1 MTADIKRV
9 NIDLYVKIQEELN
22 MLRKIL
28 AISLC
33 AITLAAAAGC
43 NNFSTTIDKFT
54 GNQEEYPVNVGHN
67 TITTKPQKIA
77 VLDDNVADILIACGY
92 SDKIVA
98 KTKDCNQEELK
109 NVKEYGT
116 DAKPD
121 TASINKLNPNVV
133 FTTDSIEYSYYKSM
147 ADSDTVVL
155 RIKPAS
161 DIKELKLLYKNLCR
175 VMEGSITGE
184 KSGEKFV
191 NKVLKSMEAVK
202 SKNNVVKGC
211 YLFKLDDKSAVTTDM
226 FANTILEYAGV
237 QNIAVDTDKNGAM
250 PISRIIAAD
259 KQEGFAFYVLCEK
272 GLKNKILQ
280 SDEFKSSNVVNKNRI
295 VEIPSVYLTRQG
307 NTAVQ
312 GIKYIE
318 SQLAKQKQ
326 VKGESLTED
335 YGIELYDGISYSL
348 DDQDYVVLA
357 LQQRLDDLGYLPIN
371 PTGFYGDSTASAVKE
386 FQVNNELNR
395 RDGVA
400 DYETLERL
408 FSTAAYSRSTPI
420 KESTNSTVQAQGQ
433 VQATEP
439 ATFEVTVE

>member
-1 MTADIKRV
+1 
-9 NIDLYVKIQEELN
+9 

-121 TASINKLNPNVV
+121 TASINKLNPNVI
-133 FTTDSIEYSYYKSM
+133 FTIDSIEYSYYKSM

>member
-1 MTADIKRV
+1 
-9 NIDLYVKIQEELN
+9 

-43 NNFSTTIDKFT
+43 NNFGTTIDKFT
-54 GNQEEYPVNVGHN
+54 GNQEEYPVNVGHD
-67 TITTKPQKIA
+67 TITTKPQKVA

-133 FTTDSIEYSYYKSM
+133 FTTDSIEYSDYKSM

-184 KSGEKFV
+184 KSGEESV
-191 NKVLKSMEAVK
+191 NKVLKSMETAK

-280 SDEFKSSNVVNKNRI
+280 SDEFKSSNVINKNRI

-318 SQLAKQKQ
+318 SQLAKQKE

>member
-1 MTADIKRV
+1 
-9 NIDLYVKIQEELN
+9 

-318 SQLAKQKQ
+318 SQLANQKQ

>member
-1 MTADIKRV
+1 
-9 NIDLYVKIQEELN
+9 

-155 RIKPAS
+155 RIKSAS

>member
-1 MTADIKRV
+1 
-9 NIDLYVKIQEELN
+9 

-121 TASINKLNPNVV
+121 TASINKLNPNVI
-133 FTTDSIEYSYYKSM
+133 FTIDSIEYSYYKSM

-439 ATFEVTVE
+439 ATLEVTVE

>member
-1 MTADIKRV
+1 
-9 NIDLYVKIQEELN
+9 

-67 TITTKPQKIA
+67 TITTKPQKVA

-133 FTTDSIEYSYYKSM
+133 FTTDSIEYSDYKAM

-184 KSGEKFV
+184 KSGEESV

-280 SDEFKSSNVVNKNRI
+280 SDEFKSSNVINKNRI

-318 SQLAKQKQ
+318 SQLAKQKE

>member
-1 MTADIKRV
+1 
-9 NIDLYVKIQEELN
+9 

-43 NNFSTTIDKFT
+43 SSFSTTIDKFT
-54 GNQEEYPVNVGHN
+54 GKQEEYPVNVGHD
-67 TITTKPQKIA
+67 TITAKPQRVA
-77 VLDDNVADILIACGY
+77 VLDDNAADILIACGY

-98 KTKDCNQEELK
+98 KTKDCSQEELK

-121 TASINKLNPNVV
+121 TASVNNLNPDVV
-133 FTTDSIEYSYYKSM
+133 FTADSIEYSDYKAM
-147 ADSDTVVL
+147 KDSDTVVL

-161 DIKELKLLYKNLCR
+161 DTKELKLLYKNLCR

-184 KSGEKFV
+184 RSGEESV
-191 NKVLKSMEAVK
+191 NKVLRSMEAEK

-272 GLKNKILQ
+272 GLKAKILQ
-280 SDEFKSSNVVNKNRI
+280 SDEFKGSNVINKNRI

-318 SQLAKQKQ
+318 DRLAKQKE

-335 YGIELYDGISYSL
+335 YGVELYDGISYSL
-348 DDQDYVVLA
+348 EDQDYVVLA

-408 FSTAAYSRSTPI
+408 FSTAAYSRAIPI
-420 KESTNSTVQAQGQ
+420 KESTNSTVQSQGQ

-439 ATFEVTVE
+439 ATFEVTAE

>member
-1 MTADIKRV
+1 
-9 NIDLYVKIQEELN
+9 
-22 MLRKIL
+22 
-28 AISLC
+28 
-33 AITLAAAAGC
+33 
-43 NNFSTTIDKFT
+43 
-54 GNQEEYPVNVGHN
+54 
-67 TITTKPQKIA
+67 
-77 VLDDNVADILIACGY
+77 
-92 SDKIVA
+92 
-98 KTKDCNQEELK
+98 
-109 NVKEYGT
+109 
-116 DAKPD
+116 
-121 TASINKLNPNVV
+121 
-133 FTTDSIEYSYYKSM
+133 
-147 ADSDTVVL
+147 
-155 RIKPAS
+155 
-161 DIKELKLLYKNLCR
+161 
-175 VMEGSITGE
+175 
-184 KSGEKFV
+184 
-191 NKVLKSMEAVK
+191 MEAVK

>member
-1 MTADIKRV
+1 
-9 NIDLYVKIQEELN
+9 

-121 TASINKLNPNVV
+121 TASINKLNPNVI
-133 FTTDSIEYSYYKSM
+133 FTIDSIEYSYYKSM

-386 FQVNNELNR
+386 LQVNNELNR

-439 ATFEVTVE
+439 ATLEVTVE

>member
-1 MTADIKRV
+1 
-9 NIDLYVKIQEELN
+9 

-54 GNQEEYPVNVGHN
+54 GNQEEYPVNVGHD
-67 TITTKPQKIA
+67 TITTKPQKVA

-98 KTKDCNQEELK
+98 KTKDCNQKELK

-133 FTTDSIEYSYYKSM
+133 FTTDSIEYSDYKSM

-184 KSGEKFV
+184 KSGEESV
-191 NKVLKSMEAVK
+191 NKVLKSMEAAK

-280 SDEFKSSNVVNKNRI
+280 SDEFKSSNVINKNRI

-318 SQLAKQKQ
+318 SQLAKQKE

>member
-1 MTADIKRV
+1 
-9 NIDLYVKIQEELN
+9 